1 MHYVCI
7 VHRVSS
13 IAHRVFTVA
22 FNQLTNPLEKRAS
35 FARNVARFVVVAA
48 AISQQIGANYKIY
61 VRYIHMDRHT
71 MLRKCV
77 QVGGEGENGIY
88 TGHTFACDNTN
99 IWLTV
104 FIVLSRHEKP
114 QRLHC
119 TFSPFLFFGLYF
131 ILFHFILWFN
141 RIK

>member
-1 MHYVCI
+1 MHNVCI
-7 VHRVSS
+7 VHRASS

-61 VRYIHMDRHT
+61 VRYMDSRT
-71 MLRKCV
+71 ALRKCV
-77 QVGGEGENGIY
+77 QRGLHGVC

-119 TFSPFLFFGLYF
+119 TFSPFLFFGLSTLFYF
-131 ILFHFILWFN
+131 ILFYFILWFN